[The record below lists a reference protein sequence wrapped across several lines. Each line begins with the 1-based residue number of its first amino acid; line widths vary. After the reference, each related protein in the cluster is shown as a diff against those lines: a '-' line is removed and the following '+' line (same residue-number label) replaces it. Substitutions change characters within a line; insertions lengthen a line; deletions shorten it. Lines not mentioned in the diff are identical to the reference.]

1 MKGRSRRCAG
11 YLSQEMLASEGET
24 QAFRVREVH
33 EREELVC
40 NIPDRM
46 WARPINGGK
55 EKGKCKPG

>member
-1 MKGRSRRCAG
+1 
-11 YLSQEMLASEGET
+11 MLASEGET

-33 EREELVC
+33 EKELVC

-55 EKGKCKPG
+55 EKEKCTPG